1 MENWFVKWRPYQGNI
16 ETTPVK
22 IDEYLPMGKNIILGA
37 QHAFAMFGA
46 TILAPLLMGFDPSL
60 TMMITGFGTILF
72 FFCLLYTSPSP
83 RDRQKSRMPSSA

>member
-72 FFCLLYTSPSP
+72 FLITEVTQPFKKALS
-83 RDRQKSRMPSSA
+83 

>member
-46 TILAPLLMGFDPSL
+46 TILAPLLMGFDPKL
-60 TMMITGFGTILF
+60 NHDDNRLWHDFVLF
-72 FFCLLYTSPSP
+72 NNRRPCT
-83 RDRQKSRMPSSA
+83 